1 MPYGLA
7 TAGDVLTAVNV
18 NLLPRGRVAYAQ
30 AVANQTGV
38 TTITDATSLS
48 VTFTAVSGRNYRTT
62 VFMEIGSTVAG
73 DLLVAYITTGANT
86 QVMRAAVVAP
96 ALVGGSSYSPV
107 MFAYN
112 SSALSGSTT
121 HKVRIERNAG
131 TGTMGIGAS
140 ATFPAF
146 IMVEDLGA

>member
-1 MPYGLA
+1 MPA
-7 TAGDVLTAVNV
+7 PIQTAGDVLTAANV
-18 NLLPRGRVAYAQ
+18 NLLPRGRIAYAQ
-30 AVANQTGV
+30 ATANQTGV
-38 TTITDATSLS
+38 TTVTDATSLT

-62 VFMEIGSTVAG
+62 VFVELGSTVAG
-73 DLLVAYITTGANT
+73 DLLIAYITTGAN
-86 QVMRAAVVAP
+86 VALVRGAVVAP
-96 ALVGGSSYSPV
+96 DLSGGSSYSPV

-140 ATFPAF
+140 ATSPAF